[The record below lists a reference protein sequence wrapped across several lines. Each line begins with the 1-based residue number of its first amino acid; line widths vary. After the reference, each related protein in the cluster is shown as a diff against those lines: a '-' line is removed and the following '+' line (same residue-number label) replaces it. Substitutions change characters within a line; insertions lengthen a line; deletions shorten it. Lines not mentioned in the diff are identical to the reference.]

1 MVKKLPERN
10 ADLSIK
16 KSYIDQHSNNLRI
29 KLNPKNQ
36 QLFWQYYQDHPYYRS
51 ENELIN
57 DLITAGILN
66 QELHQVLTKI
76 TQVEMKEQ
84 AYQSLSMT
92 IKNLVD
98 AVTDMQQTLINKE
111 IYNNPFNT
119 VDTSSQDN
127 QDAVKPIF

>member
-1 MVKKLPERN
+1 
-10 ADLSIK
+10 
-16 KSYIDQHSNNLRI
+16 
-29 KLNPKNQ
+29 
-36 QLFWQYYQDHPYYRS
+36 
-51 ENELIN
+51 
-57 DLITAGILN
+57 
-66 QELHQVLTKI
+66 
-76 TQVEMKEQ
+76 MKEQ

-127 QDAVKPIF
+127 QDAIKPIF